1 MFIYALNFLFGILLF
16 SLKNTLLI
24 TVLEWLVFSAIIL
37 TIFISFKRYKVIAL
51 SLVFFLL
58 GFAWMGFISAQIL
71 NTQIKESY
79 LGKPILVTGKI
90 VELPKKTSRNTK
102 FIFKAH
108 APFKGKL
115 KLTWYNYYSDTSTP
129 NLHTGDSWQL
139 LIKIKHNNGYQNLS
153 GFDYEKW
160 LFYKRINATGYVRT
174 SPSNQRIDN
183 ANQTLSIDQI
193 RQTIRYSLSTVLE
206 QQEFGGVINALIIG
220 DRSLISTKHW
230 ALFQATNTTHLS
242 VISGLH
248 IGLISG
254 LVFLLVQFLWRY
266 SLRLSLIIPA
276 PIVAAFFGLGSA
288 FLYTLIAGFSIPTG
302 RAFIMASVLFLSI
315 IFKRHHNIWQL
326 YGIALFLV
334 LLNNPLSVL
343 SVGFWLSFYV
353 VAVIIYGGK
362 QHQEKSWLYRLIYL
376 QLLINF
382 ATLPLT
388 IWFFSTSSIASPI
401 ANLLAIP
408 VFSFAVIPLSL
419 IGALLHFTG
428 LDLVAEMVFSIANQA
443 LVYLAIILE
452 QLQQFEFNQ
461 WHYSQ
466 TSLVDLTF
474 FILAIFIALSPKG
487 LKLRWLSAP
496 ILGLLFLTPNHPIKH
511 NSMLVT
517 TLDVGQG
524 LAHIVQTSN
533 HILLFDT
540 GAKYASG
547 FNLGDSVITPYLR
560 AKHIQRLDKVIIS
573 HSDNDHIGGLNNI
586 LQNFDITE
594 ILSSTPEKIQ
604 AKVTKCQTGQSWI
617 WDGVLF
623 EILSPHKKYKLTGN
637 NASCVLK
644 VSNKKH
650 SILLT
655 GDIEKETERYL
666 AQNFKEKLK
675 STVLISPHHGSKT
688 SSSQVFLKAVS
699 PTLVVISSGFKNR
712 FHHPNKTIMQRYKT
726 NNIKA
731 LQTQCSGQIGI
742 LFNHTINITEYRKDS
757 ARYYLRQCN
766 QK

>member
-1 MFIYALNFLFGILLF
+1 MLIYALSFLFGILLF

-24 TVLEWLVFSAIIL
+24 TGLEWSAFFTVVL
-37 TIFISFKRYKVIAL
+37 MIFISFRRYKIIAL
-51 SLVFFLL
+51 SLGFFLL
-58 GFAWMGFISAQIL
+58 GFAWMGIVSIQIL

-79 LGKPILVTGKI
+79 LNKPILVTGKI
-90 VELPKKTSRNTK
+90 IELPEKTTRNTK
-102 FIFKAH
+102 FIFAAH
-108 APFKGKL
+108 TPFKGKL
-115 KLTWYNYYSDTSTP
+115 KLAWYSYNDTSP
-129 NLHTGDSWQL
+129 DLHTDDSWQL
-139 LIKIKHNNGYQNLS
+139 LIKIKRNNSYQNLG

-160 LFYKRINATGYVRT
+160 LFYKRINATGYVRS

-183 ANQTLSIDQI
+183 ANQMLSIDKI
-193 RQTIRYSLSTVLE
+193 RQTIRYSLSFILE

-230 ALFQATNTTHLS
+230 ALFKATNTTHLS

-254 LVFLLVQFLWRY
+254 FVFLLIQFLWCR

-302 RAFIMASVLFLSI
+302 RALIMASVLFLSI
-315 IFKRHHNIWQL
+315 IYRRHHNIWQL
-326 YGIALFLV
+326 YGVALFLV
-334 LLNNPLSVL
+334 LLNYPLSVL
-343 SVGFWLSFYV
+343 SAGFWLSFYV
-353 VAVIIYGGK
+353 VAVIIYGSK

-376 QLLINF
+376 QLLISL

-388 IWFFSTSSIASPI
+388 IWFFSTSSIVSPI

-408 VFSFAVIPLSL
+408 IFSFVVIPLSL
-419 IGALLHFTG
+419 IGTLLHFTG
-428 LDLVAEMVFSIANQA
+428 LTYLAEIIFSIANQA
-443 LVYLAIILE
+443 LIYLSIILE
-452 QLQQFEFNQ
+452 QLQQFKFNQ

-466 TSLVDLTF
+466 TSSMDLTF
-474 FILAIFIALSPKG
+474 FILAIFIALSPKA

-496 ILGLLFLTPNHPIKH
+496 ILGLLFLTPNHTIER
-511 NSMLVT
+511 NSMLIT

-524 LAHIVQTSN
+524 LSHVIQTSK

-540 GAKYASG
+540 GARYPSG
-547 FNLGDSVITPYLR
+547 FNLGDSVIAPYLR

-573 HSDNDHIGGLNNI
+573 HDDNDHIGGFSSI
-586 LQNFDITE
+586 LQNFDITK

-604 AKVTKCQTGQSWI
+604 AKVIKCQTGQNWT
-617 WDGVLF
+617 WDGILF
-623 EILSPHKKYKLTGN
+623 EILSPDKVFKLTDN

-650 SILLT
+650 SVLLT
-655 GDIEKETERYL
+655 GDIEKITEQHL
-666 AQNFKEKLK
+666 TQNFKEKLK

-688 SSSQVFLKAVS
+688 SSTQAFLEAIS
-699 PTLVVISSGFKNR
+699 PTLVIVSSGFKNR
-712 FHHPNKTIMQRYKT
+712 FHHPHKAIMRRYES
-726 NNIKA
+726 NNIKV
-731 LQTQCSGQIGI
+731 LQTQCSGQIDL
-742 LFNHTINITEYRKDS
+742 LFNNDISIKEYRKDS
-757 ARYYLRQCN
+757 ARYYLRQCD
-766 QK
+766 